1 MQRKKKNTQ
10 NPSQFLTLDLVPSKR
25 RVEGQFD
32 AVGNDDIGTKL
43 LRKAVVFLSTVFS
56 QRSVPGIAVVIPD
69 SPREMWK
76 QKYSQPWIKYS
87 VPDKW
92 GTT

>member
-1 MQRKKKNTQ
+1 MQ
-10 NPSQFLTLDLVPSKR
+10 NPSQFLTLDLVPSKW

-56 QRSVPGIAVVIPD
+56 RCSVPGIAVVIPD
-69 SPREMWK
+69 SPKEMWK